1 MSENHQNDTSLVDG
15 GKLFGPEI
23 SLVNIDEIWATG
35 RRLLSQYGAS
45 CTDDR
50 EMRMVSQNL

>member
-35 RRLLSQYGAS
+35 RGPFFESGVS
-45 CTDDR
+45 CTDYR